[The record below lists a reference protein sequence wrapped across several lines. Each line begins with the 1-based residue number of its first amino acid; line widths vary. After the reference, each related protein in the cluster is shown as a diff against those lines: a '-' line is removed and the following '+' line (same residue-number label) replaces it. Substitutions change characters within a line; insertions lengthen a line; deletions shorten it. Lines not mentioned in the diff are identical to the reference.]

1 MNIGILTYQFGT
13 NFGGQLQCHAL
24 FNVLTSMGHNVTII
38 NYIPNKTRNA
48 VYKDIKKA
56 LKELKKGCNYDRI
69 NTAYHILMSS
79 RKMRTAFRNYQTAFL
94 KIGLECTSPQE
105 IVSKYP
111 SLDAIIV
118 GSDQVWAPAHHKSG
132 VYFLNFT
139 PPFRG
144 KKIAYAPCCAIN
156 RVDQLY
162 RQQTVKCLKNFD
174 NFVNPSLMSF
184 SFKNRLNHLNERI
197 KQLYQKRQIATL
209 KATLTNSQNVEES
222 IDFKVEKEEII
233 HEIKRIIDLLIMT
246 TAIVHSGI
254 PYFSAKDRI
263 EIDCIGKLLS
273 HRYSPNPIVKDA
285 LLVKKYKSLLQLIN
299 NLHNGLKHD
308 LLAEEYVTDHRNNE
322 VVINVAKFKDH
333 KRTLKQI
340 DVFSIP
346 LNALLYACN
355 DYISDVL
362 LQKKTSEIYIRW
374 AVLPAGSRRL

>member
-174 NFVNPSLMSF
+174 NLSARNIETQNFIKDLIGINAPIVADPTFLWD
-184 SFKNRLNHLNERI
+184 FKELLHSKKYAEKYILVYILGSEIQGGHLQAIHKI
-197 KQLYQKRQIATL
+197 KQTHGNLPVFTISLTASKPHYFSWADKTFWTCSPIEWINLIRNASFLYTDSFHGVVFAL
-209 KATLTNSQNVEES
+209 KFHIPFLAYYTETIRASR
-222 IDFKVEKEEII
+222 F
-233 HEIKRIIDLLIMT
+233 IDLKT
-246 TAIVHSGI
+246 R
-254 PYFSAKDRI
+254 F
-263 EIDCIGKLLS
+263 KLNNIITNTDQISKSSVDFAFTDEKIKELKETSLQYLTLS
-273 HRYSPNPIVKDA
+273 
-285 LLVKKYKSLLQLIN
+285 
-299 NLHNGLKHD
+299 
-308 LLAEEYVTDHRNNE
+308 
-322 VVINVAKFKDH
+322 
-333 KRTLKQI
+333 
-340 DVFSIP
+340 
-346 LNALLYACN
+346 LN
-355 DYISDVL
+355 
-362 LQKKTSEIYIRW
+362 K
-374 AVLPAGSRRL
+374 